1 MNYENKYLKYKEKYL
16 SKKNQHGGAKLEDVV
31 FGMNDKEWG
40 KIIAEN
46 ESGKFNREQKEGP
59 IWIYQIVNGD
69 IDYLLKATE
78 NKEWKV
84 KQNPGLYRKAMD
96 TVFGQSP
103 KPGESGSAVARQ
115 PPRDSVTAEN
125 PNNKLM
131 FLVDYIHQG
140 RQDGTMVVIAESDDE
155 CIRILF
161 REYDD
166 KDVLIKKVTDAKR
179 YALKDDLP
187 SGIVYDFLGSI

>member
-1 MNYENKYLKYKEKYL
+1 
-16 SKKNQHGGAKLEDVV
+16 
-31 FGMNDKEWG
+31 MNDKELG
-40 KIIAEN
+40 IIIAEN

-84 KQNPGLYRKAMD
+84 KQNPGLNRKAMD
-96 TVFGQSP
+96 TVFGQSY

-115 PPRDSVTAEN
+115 ASRDSVTVEN

-131 FLVDYIHQG
+131 FLVNYMHKG
-140 RQDGTMVVIAESDDE
+140 SWDGVMVVIAESEDE
-155 CIRILF
+155 CISILF
-161 REYDD
+161 RDYDD
-166 KDVLIKKVTDAKR
+166 EAVLRNEVKDAER

-187 SGIVYDFLGSI
+187 SGMVYNILDIRFIIF